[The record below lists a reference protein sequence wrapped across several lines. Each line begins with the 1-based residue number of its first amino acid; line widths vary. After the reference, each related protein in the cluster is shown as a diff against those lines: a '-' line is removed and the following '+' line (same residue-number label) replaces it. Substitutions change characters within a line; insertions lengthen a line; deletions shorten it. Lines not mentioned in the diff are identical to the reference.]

1 MFMFHS
7 SYDKNKFLITVEGMS
22 ANMLSLGIQG
32 FALTALALYFKCEP
46 FWISV
51 ITTLPLGLQLL
62 QIFLGTYYKFFK
74 TKKELYFSALPLLE
88 YPCAFYFLLCFLI
101 K

>member
-1 MFMFHS
+1 MFRD

-74 TKKELYFSALPLLE
+74 TKKELYYLALLQLE
-88 YPCAFYFLLCFLI
+88 FQCVFYFLLFFLI